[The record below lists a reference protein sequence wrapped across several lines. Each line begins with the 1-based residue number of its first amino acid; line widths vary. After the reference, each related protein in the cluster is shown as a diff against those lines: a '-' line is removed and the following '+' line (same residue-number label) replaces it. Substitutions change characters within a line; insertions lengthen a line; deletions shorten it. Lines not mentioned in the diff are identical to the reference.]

1 MRTYVVQVATGRE
14 RKTIELLERTIG
26 RGARA
31 QVFAPRFRFRKKVK
45 GVWEF
50 TEELLTPGYVYL
62 TASMLDIEDIARKIR
77 MAPAFSRVLSQDGK
91 IIPLSADEERW
102 ICALTGAS
110 HVVEPSYGYVEGD
123 RVTITD
129 GPLKG
134 IESSIK
140 KIDRHKRLAHVEVRL
155 LGRTKVVKVG
165 AEIVRKA

>member
-1 MRTYVVQVATGRE
+1 MQVATGRE
-14 RKTIELLERTIG
+14 HKTIELLERVIG
-26 RGARA
+26 CETRA
-31 QVFAPRFRFRKKVK
+31 QLFAPRYRFHRKVR
-45 GVWEF
+45 GTWEL
-50 TEELLTPGYVYL
+50 TEELLTPGYAYI

-77 MAPAFSRVLSQDGK
+77 MAPAFGRVLSQDGR

-102 ICALTGAS
+102 IGALTGAS

-134 IESSIK
+134 IESTIK
-140 KIDRHKRLAHVEVRL
+140 KIDRHKRLAYVEVRL

-165 AEIVRKA
+165 AEVVRKA